1 MDATN
6 GIWLGT
12 EAGSQMSINISNL
25 TLEDKKIEFDFMG
38 LAVKKG
44 THTIIKYV
52 VDTGDNNEK

>member
-1 MDATN
+1 
-6 GIWLGT
+6 
-12 EAGSQMSINISNL
+12 MSINISNL